1 MSTDATVA
9 TVGAA
14 HRRTGEMFRRLLP
27 ALPFAL
33 VLIIWTGSWAIFHP
47 NKATLPPVTDVIAA
61 VWTRAADGE
70 LLRHILASLWRLFL
84 GATVGVS
91 TGILCGF
98 VAGLYRGVSEFLNP
112 LVVFFNAI
120 SGIVWLPLMIG
131 WLGIGTALAVFLIW
145 NTVFFIVFQN
155 TVLGVQLVPE
165 VYEQGVQSLGGNRLE
180 TIRSVILP
188 GALPYILTGIRSG
201 LGFGWRALIAAELV
215 GTPDGLGQMI
225 FAAADYHR
233 SDIIIAGCLI
243 IGTIAI
249 FMDRWLLLPI
259 ERRTVERW
267 GLLAV
272 ATEENP

>member
-1 MSTDATVA
+1 MSAPTT
-9 TVGAA
+9 AA
-14 HRRTGEMFRRLLP
+14 RAPAQIAWRLLP
-27 ALPFAL
+27 ALPFVAL
-33 VLIIWTGSWAIFHP
+33 LAAWAIYWAAARP
-47 NKATLPPVTDVIAA
+47 PPATLPSIADVVQAA
-61 VWTRAADGE
+61 VKLAADGQLGE
-70 LLRHILASLWRLFL
+70 HVLASLWRLFL
-84 GATVGVS
+84 GAGVGIL
-91 TGILCGF
+91 TGIVGGF
-98 VAGLYRGVSEFLNP
+98 VAGLYRNVSEFLNP

-165 VYEQGVQSLGGNRLE
+165 VYELGVRTLGGGRWE

-215 GTPDGLGQMI
+215 GATSGLGQMI
-225 FAAADYHR
+225 FAAAEYHR

-249 FMDRWLLLPI
+249 AMDRWMLAPI
-259 ERRTVERW
+259 ERRTVQRW
-267 GLLAV
+267 GMVIDAK
-272 ATEENP
+272 EERT

>member
-1 MSTDATVA
+1 MSVPATISRED
-9 TVGAA
+9 A
-14 HRRTGEMFRRLLP
+14 HRTLGEIGWRLLP
-27 ALPFAL
+27 AVPFVL
-33 VLIIWTGSWAIFHP
+33 VLIVWMAGWAIFHP
-47 NKATLPPVTDVIAA
+47 NKATLPPVTDIIDV

-70 LLRHILASLWRLFL
+70 LIKHVLASLWRLFL
-84 GATVGVS
+84 GAAVGII
-91 TGILCGF
+91 TGIVGGF
-98 VAGLYRGVSEFLNP
+98 IAGLYRNVSEFLNP
-112 LVVFFNAI
+112 LVIFFNAI

-165 VYEQGVQSLGGNRLE
+165 VFEQGVQALGGGRFE
-180 TIRSVILP
+180 TIRTVILP

-249 FMDRWLLLPI
+249 AMDRWLLLPI
-259 ERRTVERW
+259 ERRTIERW
-267 GLLAV
+267 GLV
-272 ATEENP
+272 IDATKEQP

>member
-1 MSTDATVA
+1 MSLPATPA
-9 TVGAA
+9 REGAHDRLGSMA
-14 HRRTGEMFRRLLP
+14 WRLLP
-27 ALPFAL
+27 LSPFVL
-33 VLIIWTGSWAIFHP
+33 VLVAWMAGDAILHP
-47 NKATLPPVTDVIAA
+47 NKATLPPVSDVIDV
-61 VWTRAADGE
+61 VWTLALDGE
-70 LLRHILASLWRLFL
+70 LIRNVQASLWRLFL
-84 GATVGVS
+84 GASVGIA
-91 TGILCGF
+91 TGIVGGF
-98 VAGLYRGVSEFLNP
+98 IAGLYRNVSEFLNP
-112 LVVFFNAI
+112 LVIFFNAI

-165 VYEQGVQSLGGNRLE
+165 VFEQGVQALGGGRLE

-188 GALPYILTGIRSG
+188 GAMPYILTGTRSG

-225 FAAADYHR
+225 FAAAEYHR

-249 FMDRWLLLPI
+249 AMDRWLLLPI
-259 ERRTVERW
+259 ERRTIERW
-267 GLLAV
+267 GLVTDA
-272 ATEENP
+272 AKEQP

>member
-1 MSTDATVA
+1 MSMAGSIARDRAQ
-9 TVGAA
+9 
-14 HRRTGEMFRRLLP
+14 HRAGDIMWRLLP
-27 ALPFAL
+27 AVPFVL
-33 VLIIWTGSWAIFHP
+33 VVVVWMAGWAIFHP
-47 NKATLPPVTDVIAA
+47 NKATLPPVTDVVDA
-61 VWTRAADGE
+61 VWTRAIDGE
-70 LLRHILASLWRLFL
+70 LIRHVMASLWRLFL
-84 GATVGVS
+84 GAAVGIL
-91 TGILCGF
+91 TGIVGGF
-98 VAGLYRGVSEFLNP
+98 IAGLYRGVSEFLNP
-112 LVVFFNAI
+112 LVIFFNAI

-165 VYEQGVQSLGGNRLE
+165 VLEQGVQALGGGRVE
-180 TIRSVILP
+180 TIRTVILP

-249 FMDRWLLLPI
+249 AMDRWLLLPI

-267 GLLAV
+267 GLV
-272 ATEENP
+272 IDATKEQP

>member
-1 MSTDATVA
+1 MSAQA
-9 TVGAA
+9 QAMQRSA
-14 HRRTGEMFRRLLP
+14 RRTAALVAWRLLP
-27 ALPFAL
+27 ALPFVLVLLAWMIGWAL
-33 VLIIWTGSWAIFHP
+33 VQP
-47 NKATLPPVTDVIAA
+47 NKATLPPIGDVVDV
-61 VWTRAADGE
+61 VWTLARDGE
-70 LLRHILASLWRLFL
+70 LPGHIGASLWRLFL
-84 GATVGVS
+84 GAMAGIV
-91 TGILCGF
+91 TGIVGGF
-98 VAGLYRGVSEFLNP
+98 IAGLYRHVSEFVNP

-165 VYEQGVQSLGGNRLE
+165 VYEQGVQALGGGRFE

-215 GTPDGLGQMI
+215 GAPNGLGQMI

-243 IGTIAI
+243 IGCIAI
-249 FMDRWLLLPI
+249 ALDRFILAPI
-259 ERRTVERW
+259 EQRTIQLW
-267 GLLAV
+267 GLVIDA
-272 ATEENP
+272 AKEN

>member
-1 MSTDATVA
+1 MRVQATMPSSA
-9 TVGAA
+9 AHGAA
-14 HRRTGEMFRRLLP
+14 SEISWRMLP
-27 ALPFAL
+27 ALPFAV
-33 VLIIWTGSWAIFHP
+33 VLIAWMAGGAIFHP
-47 NKATLPPVTDVIAA
+47 NKATLPPVTDVIEV
-61 VWTRAADGE
+61 VWTRLEDGE
-70 LLRHILASLWRLFL
+70 LLKHVLASLWRLFL
-84 GATVGVS
+84 GAALGIVTGVIS
-91 TGILCGF
+91 GF
-98 VAGLYRGVSEFLNP
+98 IAGLYRNVSEFLNP

-145 NTVFFIVFQN
+145 NTVFFIAFQN

-165 VYEQGVQSLGGNRLE
+165 VFEQGVRALGGNRIE
-180 TIRSVILP
+180 TVRSVILP

-225 FAAADYHR
+225 FAAAEYHR

-249 FMDRWLLLPI
+249 AMDRWLLLPI
-259 ERRTVERW
+259 ERRTIERW
-267 GLLAV
+267 GLV
-272 ATEENP
+272 IDATKEQP

>member
-1 MSTDATVA
+1 MSVSATIA
-9 TVGAA
+9 RDGA
-14 HRRTGEMFRRLLP
+14 HRTLGEIAWRLLP
-27 ALPFAL
+27 AVPFVL
-33 VLIIWTGSWAIFHP
+33 VLIVWMAGWAIFHP
-47 NKATLPPVTDVIAA
+47 NKATLPPVTDVIDV
-61 VWTRAADGE
+61 VWTRALDGE
-70 LLRHILASLWRLFL
+70 LIKHIAASLWRLFL
-84 GATVGVS
+84 GAAVGII
-91 TGILCGF
+91 TGIVGGF
-98 VAGLYRGVSEFLNP
+98 IAGLYRNVSEFLNP
-112 LVVFFNAI
+112 LVIFFNAI

-165 VYEQGVQSLGGNRLE
+165 VFEQGVQALGGGRVE
-180 TIRSVILP
+180 TIRTVILP

-215 GTPDGLGQMI
+215 GAPDGLGQMI

-249 FMDRWLLLPI
+249 AMDRWLLLPI
-259 ERRTVERW
+259 ERRTIERW
-267 GLLAV
+267 GLV
-272 ATEENP
+272 TDATKEQP

>member
-1 MSTDATVA
+1 MSVQATAPRSA
-9 TVGAA
+9 THRTLALVGW
-14 HRRTGEMFRRLLP
+14 HLLP
-27 ALPFAL
+27 VAPFVFILLA
-33 VLIIWTGSWAIFHP
+33 WAIYWQIFRP
-47 NKATLPPVTDVIAA
+47 TAATLPSIVDVVSAI
-61 VWTRAADGE
+61 WSMAADGQ
-70 LLRHILASLWRLFL
+70 LWTHILASLWRLFL
-84 GATVGVS
+84 GATVGIV
-91 TGILCGF
+91 TGIIGG
-98 VAGLYRGVSEFLNP
+98 VIAGLYRNVSEFLNP
-112 LVVFFNAI
+112 LVIFFNAI

-165 VYEQGVQSLGGNRLE
+165 VYEQGVRTLGGGRWE
-180 TIRSVILP
+180 TIRTAIIP

-215 GTPDGLGQMI
+215 GAPNGLGQMI

-249 FMDRWLLLPI
+249 AMDRWMLAPI
-259 ERRTVERW
+259 EQRTIRKW
-267 GLLAV
+267 GLV
-272 ATEENP
+272 VDTTKES

>member
-1 MSTDATVA
+1 MTTAASRTSTNSAL
-9 TVGAA
+9 G
-14 HRRTGEMFRRLLP
+14 RIGWQLLP
-27 ALPFAL
+27 ALPFVVIL
-33 VLIIWTGSWAIFHP
+33 VAWIIGWHVFRPIPS
-47 NKATLPPVTDVIAA
+47 TLPAVSAVFEA
-61 VWTRAADGE
+61 VWQRALDGE
-70 LLRHILASLWRLFL
+70 LAKHIAASLWRLFL
-84 GATVGVS
+84 GSVVGIV
-91 TGILCGF
+91 TGIVGGF
-98 VAGLYRGVSEFLNP
+98 IAGLYRGVSDFLNP

-155 TVLGVQLVPE
+155 TVLGVQLVPQ
-165 VYEQGVQSLGGNRLE
+165 VYEQGVQALGGGRIE

-215 GTPDGLGQMI
+215 GASEGLGQMI
-225 FAAADYHR
+225 FAAAEFHR

-249 FMDRWLLLPI
+249 AMDRWLLAPI
-259 ERRTVERW
+259 EQRTIQRW
-267 GLLAV
+267 GLVIDTARE
-272 ATEENP
+272 AG